1 MPGLFLDHK
10 KVRFEFEKL
19 GSETMLPEDPNVWPN
34 EILQELYKQVSYIAD
49 FTPKVVPAIIDG
61 EKGYGFGHIEVT
73 SKTGAQ
79 NPTPAQEEAAGIRH
93 VRIPFLIKDRKLMPL
108 DLLLTDSSK
117 LMPLTETRM
126 RQALFRPQ
134 SFDVTS
140 KTPGDASLIG
150 QLYPPYRQNYG
161 FGGGGGVVNIGMGK
175 MGEADKSVGDTARHM
190 LLHGIYRGDVGQAR
204 KGRAALVKQKGTAAD
219 IAAHDR
225 YIAKMGEADTF
236 MGWLAE
242 EYQSKEASDVEELAR
257 TLKERIKKTRKDPAA
272 TLDEMATLSGLK
284 SASAQDPRLPGE
296 DRRLTGPSPEYMG
309 LKSPTNKIEKKASKA
324 DKAILWAM
332 EKTKG
337 TPESARAFEK
347 ARPNIERAIWGAGIG
362 LGTGAGMGI
371 GYHEG
376 SKGRPGREA
385 ASGKYRTKKSSIL
398 PSILRTINETDFQR
412 LATLIDEPEVK
423 LAFLQNEDASKAL
436 APLGS
441 YRPVPAEKRAEAF
454 VRAIPSDVAQIR
466 RLGDGTYEVKV
477 ASHRFW
483 APRTSRVDRGQLVDL
498 VGTKLAMDVDTNE
511 SVTMAD
517 GAQVDMPSPEQDKLA
532 PIVDF
537 GLYRYAMQ
545 ADIAGVRAG
554 EGMAIPEGDPHGHGA
569 FFRVLPNGKAE
580 ATVPMTIKGQVEG
593 GYMVEAFDG
602 APVTVMPQAG
612 IEGFALAGDT
622 LLVPQDV
629 RWLDL
634 DQAQEVQLVEQPG
647 EPGQKEA
654 MARAISVDIRSSG
667 PNTFSIDGPPVSK
680 LAYAQKQMLSFD
692 DASFLLAGLGVQPPF
707 AMHKLSEAV
716 FAGKPVTVPTCRVIK
731 TAGERMHDGLLRARD
746 KIASRPVPKVGFLV
760 KEAAMIPDTTSV
772 DVVLSLG
779 FLNEENINE
788 FLKSLPVLEDAQL
801 RMSELLYASRVGLQ
815 DVPDQALERAI
826 RAVEKVIEGL
836 KVLAFTEN

>member
-49 FTPKVVPAIIDG
+49 FVPKVVPAVIDG

-73 SKTGAQ
+73 SKTGAT

-140 KTPGDASLIG
+140 KTPGDISLIG

-175 MGEADKSVGDTARHM
+175 MGEAND
-190 LLHGIYRGDVGQAR
+190 LL
-204 KGRAALVKQKGTAAD
+204 
-219 IAAHDR
+219 
-225 YIAKMGEADTF
+225 
-236 MGWLAE
+236 GWLAAE
-242 EYQSKEASDVEELAR
+242 HESSKHASFEDSVRSLR
-257 TLKERIKKTRKDPAA
+257 ERIKKTRKDPAA
-272 TLDEMATLSGLK
+272 TIDEMATLSGLK
-284 SASAQDPRLPGE
+284 SASAQDPSLPGE

-309 LKSPTNKIEKKASKA
+309 IKSPTNKVTQKTASRFGDIAGK
-324 DKAILWAM
+324 
-332 EKTKG
+332 
-337 TPESARAFEK
+337 
-347 ARPNIERAIWGAGIG
+347 AGIAV
-362 LGTGAGMGI
+362 GAAGGGYLI
-371 GYHEG
+371 GRKAGE
-376 SKGRPGREA
+376 KGRPGREA
-385 ASGKYRTKKSSIL
+385 ASGKYRTKRAGIMANIL
-398 PSILRTINETDFQR
+398 HTLNETDYQK
-412 LATLIDEPEVK
+412 LAELIDEPEVK

-537 GLYRYAMQ
+537 GLYRVQTAEGRELVGYVFPNLIDSNGQSVPLFLFSNGSEYAMQ

-569 FFRVLPNGKAE
+569 FFRVLPNGKSE

-602 APVTVMPQAG
+602 APIIVMPQAG

-647 EPGQKEA
+647 EPGQKQA
-654 MARAISVDIRSSG
+654 AARAISVDIRASG
-667 PNTFSIDGPPVSK
+667 PNSFSIDGPPVSK
-680 LAYAQKQMLSFD
+680 LAYADKQMLSFD
-692 DASFLLAGLGVQPPF
+692 AASFLLAGLGVQPPF

-716 FAGKPVTVPTCRVIK
+716 FAGKPVTVPTCRFIK
-731 TAGERMHDGLLRARD
+731 TAGERMHDGLLKARD